1 VIRLNKG
8 PLPSVLR
15 RHATRWKDEYRH
27 RVIEGD
33 ESVAKAAETRY
44 RDPEIKQAV
53 LVEANEKCI
62 YCESKP
68 RHVSPGDVEHLLP
81 KSRFPEFIVE
91 WDNLG
96 FVCSECNRRKGDY
109 FDENEPI
116 VNPFAEDPE
125 SFLLFAGA
133 IVAERPGSRRG
144 IVTIKGLGLGRGE
157 LVERRTELLRRA
169 QSLINTWAGMPEGP
183 AREAV
188 AGEIRAMGSD
198 SSEYAAAARS
208 YLRLTGPDAMTHDE
222 RLTATD

>member
-1 VIRLNKG
+1 VIRVIKG
-8 PLPSVLR
+8 PIPSVLR
-15 RHATRWKDEYRH
+15 RHATKWREEYRR
-27 RVIEGD
+27 RVVEGD

-44 RDPEIKQAV
+44 RDSEIKQGV
-53 LVEANEKCI
+53 LAEANEKCI

-81 KSRFPEFIVE
+81 KSRFPELIVE
-91 WDNLG
+91 WRNLG

-116 VNPFAEDPE
+116 INPFVEDPE
-125 SFLLFAGA
+125 TFLLFAGA

-144 IVTIKGLGLGRGE
+144 IVTIKTLDLGRGE
-157 LVERRTELLRRA
+157 LVERRTELLRQA
-169 QSLINTWAGMPEGP
+169 QSLINTWAGMPAGP

-188 AGEIRAMGSD
+188 AEGIRAMGSD

-208 YLRLTGPDAMTHDE
+208 YLRLTGPDAMTE
-222 RLTATD
+222 GEPLTTAD